1 MNILNSAKFI
11 ADNSQH
17 VSIPRDGV
25 KAAAVFI
32 AEQMKRSQYSFK
44 TWKSHPLNP
53 KTCNEQTIDW
63 IFLVDLLN
71 FSFFSS
77 QQPEYSVTLNGTRY
91 TGYWTLCASIN
102 RALTA
107 GIPIVSPSYFADISN
122 HDASLVFRSDN
133 EAVIPMLEE
142 RCLIMRQAGSV
153 LRDVLNFDK
162 QTHKFELIVISGMA
176 DH

>member
-1 MNILNSAKFI
+1 MSKQLTGM
-11 ADNSQH
+11 H
-17 VSIPRDGV
+17 
-25 KAAAVFI
+25 
-32 AEQMKRSQYSFK
+32 SFQERVL
-44 TWKSHPLNP
+44 SYP
-53 KTCNEQTIDW
+53 QR

-77 QQPEYSVTLNGTRY
+77 QQPEYSVTLDGTRY

-102 RALTA
+102 RSLNA
-107 GIPIVSPSYFADISN
+107 GIPISSPSYFADISN

-133 EAVIPMLEE
+133 EAEIPMLEE